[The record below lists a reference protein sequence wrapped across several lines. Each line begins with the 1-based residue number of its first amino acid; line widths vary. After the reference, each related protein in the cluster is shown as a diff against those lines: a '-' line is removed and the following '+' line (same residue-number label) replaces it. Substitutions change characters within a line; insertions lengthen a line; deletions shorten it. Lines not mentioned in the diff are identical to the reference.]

1 MAESASNSYRNVIGV
16 SLIAGS
22 LVLGF
27 VLFLFFPMPQ
37 EYTTLVGGV
46 EQSFTTECT
55 TNGGVIWSPSPA
67 LNPDHVA
74 QAEDYCEQW
83 SGTVVVLSFALPL
96 IGALAGAFI
105 LARPRSETTSTED
118 AEQPSITEGA

>member
-1 MAESASNSYRNVIGV
+1 MAESASNSSRNVIGV
-16 SLIAGS
+16 SLIAAS

-37 EYTTLVGGV
+37 KYTTIVGGV
-46 EQSFTTECT
+46 EESFTTECT
-55 TNGGVIWSPSPA
+55 TSGQVVWSPSPA

-83 SGTVVVLSFALPL
+83 SGAVVILSFAVPL

-105 LARPRSETTSTED
+105 LARPRSETTSTEQ
-118 AEQPSITEGA
+118 AEQPAVTQG